1 MKRKL
6 VILGIGESGIGAALL
21 GRAHDYDVFLSDVST
36 EIRSEYEDELA
47 KYDLK
52 YELGGHTWSELESAD
67 VLVKSPG
74 IPSSIELIQKLRQSG
89 KEIVSEIEWGY
100 RNINPHAKIIAITG
114 SNGKTTT
121 TSLCYQIF
129 KDQDLDV
136 ASVGNIGYSFCRQI
150 ALEPKEIY
158 ILEISSFQLDDIQDF
173 KPHISVLLNITPDHL
188 DRYDFDLNKYAAAK
202 FRIFENQ
209 TPFDYLVYNA
219 DDPIIEEYIKN
230 KTPEPQL
237 IPFKMKKE
245 LEENKPGYSY
255 VDDQGKLTIHID
267 GKEDLILDKGDLKLR
282 GKHNLYNTMAAG
294 IPARIMDLRKESIR
308 QSMMD
313 YKGLEHRLEYVATIR
328 GVEYINDSKA
338 TNLNSVW
345 YALECMT
352 RPTVLILG
360 GVDKGNDYKII
371 LDLVKEKVKHI
382 VALGVDNEKIVD
394 FFSREGLAVK
404 DTHSMGAAVQASAE
418 IALNGDAVL
427 LSPACASFDLF
438 DNYQDRGEQFKTI
451 VMSM

>member
-1 MKRKL
+1 MNKKL

-21 GRAHDYDVFLSDVST
+21 GRAQGYDVFLSDASPKLKP
-36 EIRSEYEDELA
+36 EYENELREN
-47 KYDLK
+47 DLR
-52 YELGGHTWSELESAD
+52 YELGGHTWAELEPAD
-67 VLVKSPG
+67 ILVKSPG
-74 IPSSIELIQKLRQSG
+74 IPSSIPIIRDLKKAG
-89 KEIVSEIEWGY
+89 KEIISEIEWGY
-100 RNINPHAKIIAITG
+100 RNMNSDATLIAITG

-121 TSLCYQIF
+121 TALTYQIF
-129 KDQDLDV
+129 KDQGMDV
-136 ASVGNIGYSFCRQI
+136 ASVGNIGYSYCRQI
-150 ALEPKEIY
+150 VSDPKKIY
-158 ILEISSFQLDDIQDF
+158 ILEISSFQLDDIVDF

-188 DRYDFDLNKYAAAK
+188 DRYGNDLKNYAAAK
-202 FRIFENQ
+202 YRIFENQ
-209 TPFDYLVYNA
+209 NDSDYFIYNA
-219 DDPIIEEYIKN
+219 DDDLIKEYLNTI
-230 KTPEPQL
+230 TPQPKL
-237 IPFKMKKE
+237 IPFSMNKG
-245 LEENKPGYSY
+245 LEENQPGYSFI
-255 VDDQGKLTIHID
+255 DDEGKLTIHID
-267 GKEDLILDKGDLKLR
+267 GKEDLKVDKDELGLR

-294 IPARIMDLRKESIR
+294 IPARIMDLRKEKIR

-313 YKGLEHRLEYVATIR
+313 YKGLEHRLEFVAMVR

-382 VALGVDNEKIVD
+382 VAMGVDNEKIVD
-394 FFSREGLAVK
+394 FFTREGIQVK

-418 IALNGDAVL
+418 LALSGDCVL

-438 DNYQDRGEQFKTI
+438 DNFQDRGEQFKII
-451 VMSM
+451 VNSM